1 MQIILK
7 FALLAST
14 AIIVFMADMTPQWS
28 RLPQGLQLIS
38 EADAVWGRQ
47 RRTRRRGVAVG
58 YAAGTASG
66 AAAASAAASTSQQ
79 QSTTAQQQTTTAQ
92 QQPATTQ
99 QAGALPVGTVVST
112 LPAGC
117 TPTQVGGVQYQ
128 HCGADYYRA
137 AFQGNNLVYVTAQP
151 K

>member
-79 QSTTAQQQTTTAQ
+79 QSTTAQQQ
-92 QQPATTQ
+92 PATTQ